1 MEHCCV
7 QLKSLGLAKF
17 SFFRRSVRK
26 AVVATRPLALTSYLT
41 EYTAVGST
49 MKGATTNDA
58 AIPFSLPIRTPS
70 QPAPPLAGR
79 SEPEPAPAQDLQ
91 RALGASQSSKVALAR
106 RQRSGREG
114 GGGGAVAEQH
124 RRGAHRGHLAGLR
137 SVSCAA
143 PLGSRMEREM
153 AR

>member
-1 MEHCCV
+1 MEHYCV
-7 QLKSLGLAKF
+7 QFNKSKALILQ
-17 SFFRRSVRK
+17 SSSPVRK
-26 AVVATRPLALTSYLT
+26 AVVATRPLVLTSYLT

-58 AIPFSLPIRTPS
+58 AIPFSLSIRTPS

-91 RALGASQSSKVALAR
+91 RVLGASQSSKVALAR

-114 GGGGAVAEQH
+114 AGGGAAVE
-124 RRGAHRGHLAGLR
+124 R
-137 SVSCAA
+137 AA
-143 PLGSRMEREM
+143 SASPNLTLD
-153 AR
+153 